1 MRILYGR
8 LAAIKVALV
17 ALFMIAFAAL
27 LLFRTQPTV
36 EASAFGPSPSFTNAP
51 GEGNCTAC
59 HFSFPVNTG
68 TGNVRISGIPHD
80 YLPGQQIDVTV
91 TTTDA
96 DAVVYGFQMTAVDN
110 QGRQAGSF
118 TVGPGVPAQTLI
130 RTGTVSGNTRQY
142 IEHTSD
148 GIIPTVLG
156 SKSWTFKWTA
166 PAQRVG
172 KIDFY
177 AAGNGA
183 NSDGGPGLDQI
194 YTKSTSALAGSAV
207 SNFTSDLQSDLAVY
221 RPSNGGWY
229 SMDITSGT
237 IRIVTWGLSQDIIA
251 PGDYDGDGVT
261 DRGIFRPSTGT
272 WYLLKSTEGIST
284 ASWGLN
290 GDIPAAGDY
299 DGDGKTDMAVYR
311 PSNGGWYVM
320 KSTGGFTF
328 ANWGVAE
335 DKPVPADYD
344 ADGKTDI
351 AVFRPSTGAWYILKS
366 GGGITSVNFGVTG
379 DKPVQGDYDGDG
391 KADLAIFRPSTGA
404 WWLSRSSLGVTAISF
419 GLSADVPAPAD
430 FDADGKTDL
439 AVFRPTTGTWY
450 ITKSTD
456 SSVIVASWGSNGDRP
471 VPNGYIPE

>member
-1 MRILYGR
+1 MRIASDR
-8 LAAIKVALV
+8 LAKLKLGIILV
-17 ALFMIAFAAL
+17 FACMFVGL
-27 LLFRTQPTV
+27 LLFQAHRAAQ
-36 EASAFGPSPSFTNAP
+36 ASAFGPSPSFTNAP

-68 TGNVRISGIPHD
+68 TGNVTISGIPHD
-80 YLPGQQIDVTV
+80 YMPGQQIDITV
-91 TTTDA
+91 TTTDN
-96 DAVVYGFQMTAVDN
+96 DAVIYGFQLTAIDN
-110 QGRQAGSF
+110 LGRQAGTF
-118 TVGPGVPAQTLI
+118 TPASQVPPQTQTVQGI
-130 RTGTVSGNTRQY
+130 VSGNIRQY

-172 KIDFY
+172 KIDFF

-194 YTKSTSALAGSAV
+194 YTKSTASLSGSAV
-207 SNFTSDLQSDLAVY
+207 SNFTKDFTSDLAVF

-229 SMDITSGT
+229 SLDISSGT
-237 IRIVTWGLSQDIIA
+237 IRIVTWGLPDDKIA
-251 PGDYDGDGVT
+251 PGDYDGDGET
-261 DRGIFRPSTGT
+261 DRAIFRPTTGT
-272 WYLLKSTEGIST
+272 WYLLRSTGGIAT

-299 DGDGKTDMAVYR
+299 DGDGKTDMAVFR
-311 PSNGGWYVM
+311 PSNGAWYIL
-320 KSTGGFTF
+320 KSTGGFTITS
-328 ANWGVAE
+328 WGLAE

-351 AVFRPSTGAWYILKS
+351 AVFRPSTGAWYILRS
-366 GGGITSVNFGVTG
+366 SGGITSVYFGVTG

-391 KADLAIFRPSTGA
+391 RADLAIFRPSTGA
-404 WWLSRSSLGVTAISF
+404 WWLSRSTLGVTAISF
-419 GLSADVPAPAD
+419 GLSADVPAPGD
-430 FDADGKTDL
+430 FDADGKTDI
-439 AVFRPTTGTWY
+439 AVFRPASGTWY
-450 ITKSTD
+450 ITKSSD
-456 SSVIVASWGSNGDRP
+456 SSVVVASWGSLGDRP